1 MRIFDFIEQQYS
13 HVLMRL
19 EICQPLVKF
28 MIERHRSLSDHS
40 LIVDRPYELVKSFSG
55 NICNRNPVFRTERE
69 DRRQTSLL
77 DPGLHID
84 LFNLF
89 RSSLKNFFNRLSS
102 VNKLFTTIRHINQF
116 PRSIEISKSP
126 RKTLH
131 YSYKIKKKL
140 VRNYILMPDALKIFT
155 SGTESLK

>member
-55 NICNRNPVFRTERE
+55 NICNLNPVFITERE
-69 DRRQTSLL
+69 DRRLTSLL
-77 DPGLHID
+77 VPGLIIV
-84 LFNLF
+84 LFNMF
-89 RSSLKNFFNRLSS
+89 MISLSTFYIRLH
-102 VNKLFTTIRHINQF
+102 L
-116 PRSIEISKSP
+116 
-126 RKTLH
+126 
-131 YSYKIKKKL
+131 
-140 VRNYILMPDALKIFT
+140 
-155 SGTESLK
+155 